1 MKKKGY
7 RAFLAGVLLAV
18 LTVVGLPV
26 TALAAEPLR
35 VELPSVEVK
44 LEGTAPSPTEEY
56 QIVLEADKISY
67 PMPEGSADGKYTLTI
82 TGSETASFPDISYS
96 ELGVYSYTIYQV
108 KGSNSQC
115 TYDETVYTMKVYITN
130 EGVERV
136 VRVKDSDDPDAKNM
150 EVVFTNK
157 YPTATDDL
165 DDPMPRRD
173 RLTPTPSADPD
184 NPNDPDGPQTGD
196 SSHLWLYICLGAV
209 SLIVLVALSLTKQRK
224 SDE

>member
-136 VRVKDSDDPDAKNM
+136 VRVKESDDPDAKNM
-150 EVVFTNK
+150 EVEFTNK

-173 RLTPTPSADPD
+173 RLTIRKRQHRRPIRIIPTIRTDRRLVTVPIYGSISAWAPSA
-184 NPNDPDGPQTGD
+184 
-196 SSHLWLYICLGAV
+196 
-209 SLIVLVALSLTKQRK
+209 
-224 SDE
+224 

>member
-1 MKKKGY
+1 MRGI
-7 RAFLAGVLLAV
+7 
-18 LTVVGLPV
+18 
-26 TALAAEPLR
+26 AA
-35 VELPSVEVK
+35 
-44 LEGTAPSPTEEY
+44 EGTAPSPTEEY

-173 RLTPTPSADPD
+173 RLTIRKRQHRRPIRIIPTIRTDRRLVTVPIYGSISAWAPSA
-184 NPNDPDGPQTGD
+184 
-196 SSHLWLYICLGAV
+196 
-209 SLIVLVALSLTKQRK
+209 
-224 SDE
+224 

>member
-173 RLTPTPSADPD
+173 RLTIRKRQHRRPIRIIPTIRTDRR
-184 NPNDPDGPQTGD
+184 
-196 SSHLWLYICLGAV
+196 
-209 SLIVLVALSLTKQRK
+209 LVTVPIYGSISALSLIHI
-224 SDE
+224 

>member
-67 PMPEGSADGKYTLTI
+67 PMPAPG
-82 TGSETASFPDISYS
+82 
-96 ELGVYSYTIYQV
+96 
-108 KGSNSQC
+108 
-115 TYDETVYTMKVYITN
+115 
-130 EGVERV
+130 
-136 VRVKDSDDPDAKNM
+136 
-150 EVVFTNK
+150 
-157 YPTATDDL
+157 
-165 DDPMPRRD
+165 
-173 RLTPTPSADPD
+173 
-184 NPNDPDGPQTGD
+184 
-196 SSHLWLYICLGAV
+196 GAR
-209 SLIVLVALSLTKQRK
+209 S
-224 SDE
+224 

>member
-173 RLTPTPSADPD
+173 RRTAD
-184 NPNDPDGPQTGD
+184 
-196 SSHLWLYICLGAV
+196 W
-209 SLIVLVALSLTKQRK
+209 
-224 SDE
+224 